1 MILEKTEVAGLYKDV
16 ESKAVI
22 NTDNDA
28 LTSYKAKKMQLRKM
42 NSMENRILRLE
53 KELMELKETLSSILR
68 NTNHA

>member
-1 MILEKTEVAGLYKDV
+1 MILEKTEVTGLCKDS
-16 ESKAVI
+16 ESKALI
-22 NTDNDA
+22 NTDNTA
-28 LTSYKAKKMQLRKM
+28 LTSYKARKIQLRKM